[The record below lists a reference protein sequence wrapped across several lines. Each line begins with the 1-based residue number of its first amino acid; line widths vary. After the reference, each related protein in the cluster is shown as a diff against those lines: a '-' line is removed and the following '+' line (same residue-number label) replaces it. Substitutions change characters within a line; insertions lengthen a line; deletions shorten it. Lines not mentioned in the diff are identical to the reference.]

1 MEAPLLYGPAVK
13 DAAYAYANV
22 KAVAVRVERSALG
35 NLREPL
41 RRRGQSG

>member
-13 DAAYAYANV
+13 NAAYARANV
-22 KAVAVRVERSALG
+22 VAVRVDPTALG